1 MPHETSDFISGSDQV
16 FPQTVQPTFITADRE
31 ILIRALSA
39 AEEAKEFAHEL
50 LAIHDQNLG
59 RTLKRHRMMAEE
71 LEKSIERAKRVEGE
85 LRLAMGWPQRS

>member
-16 FPQTVQPTFITADRE
+16 SPQTVQLTFITADRE

-50 LAIHDQNLG
+50 LAVHDETLG

-71 LEKSIERAKRVEGE
+71 LEKSIERAKRVECE
-85 LRLAMGWPQRS
+85 LRSAMGWTQRS